1 MASYNMHTVENVVSD
16 LSEGSG
22 YIGQNPYLITY

>member
-1 MASYNMHTVENVVSD
+1 MASYNRHTVENVVFNSSKG
-16 LSEGSG
+16 LG

>member
-1 MASYNMHTVENVVSD
+1 MASYNRHTIKNVITDS
-16 LSEGSG
+16 SEESG